1 MRTFK
6 RFKLDQ
12 FSGAGDMQKLI
23 VIAVHFG
30 VKGKSLYLLAIKGDY
45 SEVYNTDNISGDILN
60 TQSKT
65 A

>member
-45 SEVYNTDNISGDILN
+45 SEVYNTDNIRII
-60 TQSKT
+60 
-65 A
+65 